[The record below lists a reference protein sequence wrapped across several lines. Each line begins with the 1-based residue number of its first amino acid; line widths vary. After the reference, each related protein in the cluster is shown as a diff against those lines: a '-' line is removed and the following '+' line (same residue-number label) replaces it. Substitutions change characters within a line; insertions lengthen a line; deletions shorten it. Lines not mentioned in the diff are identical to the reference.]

1 MAKYIIHYA
10 LKKGDSENSDLE
22 KKIQIGFF
30 RVKKLQKFLEKLGF
44 RKRSGSRTIGADLFF
59 YCFLKTIGRSLR

>member
-22 KKIQIGFF
+22 KRYKRFLL
-30 RVKKLQKFLEKLGF
+30 RVKKLQRLPL
-44 RKRSGSRTIGADLFF
+44 
-59 YCFLKTIGRSLR
+59 